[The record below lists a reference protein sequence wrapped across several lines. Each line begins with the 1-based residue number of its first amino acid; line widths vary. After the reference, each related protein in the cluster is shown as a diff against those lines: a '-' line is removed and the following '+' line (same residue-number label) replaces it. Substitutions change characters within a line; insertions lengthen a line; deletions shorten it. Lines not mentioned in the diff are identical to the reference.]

1 MLCNLNERIY
11 QSDFHDHIELFYSAA
26 RRKIGGNTG
35 SRKKTK
41 EISTLVG
48 NFNKQSTIVFHT
60 GKPSK
65 KFDEILI
72 KKAESQ
78 ERSLRRTRAEMTR
91 FYNTRLY
98 GHHVRFV
105 TLTYAV
111 APESEKQARNDL
123 YLCIDRLSKATGKT
137 IHWLAVPEHGSKN
150 GRFHWHV
157 LLNCSYIRNEEFQNQ
172 YWKKGFCKLER
183 VKKKKGYTMD
193 DAALFYIMKY
203 IQKDFADS
211 GTWKHRYF
219 RSRGHKVT
227 QHINAYECH
236 TADFEKFCEYVKA
249 HNFIPVK
256 KESWKDDELG
266 LCVRCHFVRKKTE
279 TFSDDEFRSFYWDWK
294 ILYLSPDSYDFVT
307 SPEMDDFTAECCD
320 DFPTDFEEDFT
331 SALKKKFYD
340 KAFST
345 ETWIKF
351 FKMWYQL
358 RHGEIRVA
366 PTRMVDEEGDV
377 IHVIQSYSSTKY
389 SLTFEE
395 FIFKYLTMM
404 EEGHHNKISA

>member
-1 MLCNLNERIY
+1 MFANLNERVY

-41 EISTLVG
+41 GISTPVG

-65 KFDEILI
+65 KFDEMLI

-105 TLTYAV
+105 TLTYRKV
-111 APESEKQARNDL
+111 PESEKQARNDL
-123 YLCIDRLSKATGKT
+123 YLCIDRLSKAAGKT

-193 DAALFYIMKY
+193 DSALFYIMKY

-279 TFSDDEFRSFYWDWK
+279 TFSDDEFKSFYQDWRL
-294 ILYLSPDSYDFVT
+294 LYLSPDSYDFVT
-307 SPEMDDFTAECCD
+307 SPEMDDFTAEDCD
-320 DFPTDFEEDFT
+320 DLPAWMTLVST
-331 SALKKKFYD
+331 PAVIKKFYD
-340 KAFST
+340 KTFPT
-345 ETWIKF
+345 EKWLRIVKTW
-351 FKMWYQL
+351 WHL
-358 RHGEIRVA
+358 RYGEKRVRDLHA
-366 PTRMVDEEGDV
+366 YGEDGKRLQVIDEYKGGDV
-377 IHVIQSYSSTKY
+377 EN
-389 SLTFEE
+389 TFEE
-395 FIFKYLTMM
+395 HLFRYLKYMAD
-404 EEGHHNKISA
+404 GHHNTISA

>member
-1 MLCNLNERIY
+1 MKFNLNERVY
-11 QSDFHDHIELFYSAA
+11 QSDFHDHIEIFYSAA
-26 RRKIGGNTG
+26 KRKIGGNTG

-41 EISTLVG
+41 ETNSQNL

-65 KFDEILI
+65 KFDDMLI

-98 GHHVRFV
+98 GHHVRFI
-105 TLTYAV
+105 TLTYRTP
-111 APESEKQARNDL
+111 PESEKQARTDL
-123 YLCIDRLSKATGKT
+123 YQCIERLSKATGKT

-157 LLNCSYIRNEEFQNQ
+157 LLNCSYIRNEEFQSA

-227 QHINAYECH
+227 QYINAYECH
-236 TADFEKFCEYVKA
+236 TADLEKFCEYVKLQR
-249 HNFIPVK
+249 FIPVK
-256 KESWKDDELG
+256 KETWKDEELG
-266 LCVRCHFVRKKTE
+266 LCVRCHFVRKKE
-279 TFSDDEFRSFYWDWK
+279 ELDLELGYASFYMNWK
-294 ILYLSPDSYDFVT
+294 SLYLSPDSYDFIT
-307 SPEMDDFTAECCD
+307 PPELDELAAADCD
-320 DFPTDFEEDFT
+320 DFPLVLSLASTP
-331 SALKKKFYD
+331 ALKKKFYD
-340 KAFST
+340 KTFSP
-345 ETWIKF
+345 ETWLQYL
-351 FKMWYQL
+351 KMWWQL
-358 RHGEIRVA
+358 RYGEERRTPLYINGIKDA
-366 PTRMVDEEGDV
+366 EEEVLQVFGSV
-377 IHVIQSYSSTKY
+377 KTFN
-389 SLTFEE
+389 TFEDY
-395 FIFKYLTMM
+395 IFCKLNIS
-404 EEGHHNKISA
+404 EVGHHNEISA

>member
-1 MLCNLNERIY
+1 MLYNLNERIY

-123 YLCIDRLSKATGKT
+123 YQCIDRLSKATGKT

-193 DAALFYIMKY
+193 DSALFYIMKY

-279 TFSDDEFRSFYWDWK
+279 TFSDDEIKSFYQDWRL
-294 ILYLSPDSYDFVT
+294 LYLSPDSYDFVT
-307 SPEMDDFTAECCD
+307 SPEMDDFTAEDCD
-320 DFPTDFEEDFT
+320 DLPAWM
-331 SALKKKFYD
+331 ALVSTPAIKKKFYD
-340 KAFST
+340 KTLSP
-345 ETWIKF
+345 EMWLRLVKTW
-351 FKMWYQL
+351 WHL
-358 RHGEIRVA
+358 RYGEKRVRNLHA
-366 PTRMVDEEGDV
+366 YGEDGKELQVIDEYNGGKIEN
-377 IHVIQSYSSTKY
+377 
-389 SLTFEE
+389 TFEE
-395 FIFKYLTMM
+395 HLFEYLKYM

>member
-1 MLCNLNERIY
+1 MLFNLNERIY
-11 QSDFHDHIELFYSAA
+11 QSDFHDHIEIFYSAA
-26 RRKIGGNTG
+26 KRKVGGNTG
-35 SRKKTK
+35 RRKQSQKTESQTFK
-41 EISTLVG
+41 
-48 NFNKQSTIVFHT
+48 FNKQQTIIFHD

-65 KFDEILI
+65 KIDDLLV

-123 YLCIDRLSKATGKT
+123 YSCIDRLSKATGKT

-157 LLNCSYIRNEEFQNQ
+157 LLNCSYIRNEEFQSA

-203 IQKDFADS
+203 IQKDFADA

-227 QHINAYECH
+227 QYINAYECH
-236 TADFEKFCEYVKA
+236 TADFEKFCHYVETQR
-249 HNFIPVK
+249 FIRIK

-266 LCVRCHFVRKKTE
+266 LCVRCHFVRRKEGAFQDNKLI
-279 TFSDDEFRSFYWDWK
+279 SFYWDWRC
-294 ILYLSPDSYDFVT
+294 LYLSPDSYDFIT
-307 SPEMDDFTAECCD
+307 SPEMDDFTAEDCD
-320 DFPTDFEEDFT
+320 DFPSDFEEDFT
-331 SALKKKFYD
+331 PALKKKFYD
-340 KAFST
+340 KTLSV
-345 ETWIKF
+345 ETWRQLYR
-351 FKMWYQL
+351 MWYQL
-358 RHGEIRVA
+358 RYGAKRLI
-366 PTRMVDEEGDV
+366 PINMVDDEGDQ
-377 IHVIQSYSSTKY
+377 IEILQLFDGMDYP
-389 SLTFEE
+389 LTFEE
-395 FIFKYLTMM
+395 VIFLKLATSEM
-404 EEGHHNKISA
+404 GHHRKISA

>member
-1 MLCNLNERIY
+1 MLYNLNERIY

-26 RRKIGGNTG
+26 KRKIGGNTG

-41 EISTLVG
+41 ETKSQNL
-48 NFNKQSTIVFHT
+48 NFNKQQTVIFHT

-65 KFDEILI
+65 KLDDLLI

-98 GHHVRFV
+98 GHHVRFI
-105 TLTYAV
+105 TLTYSEI
-111 APESEKQARNDL
+111 PESEKQARNDL
-123 YLCIDRLSKATGKT
+123 YQCIERLSKATGKT

-157 LLNCSYIRNEEFQNQ
+157 LLNCSYIRNEEFQSQ
-172 YWKKGFCKLER
+172 YWKKGFVKLER

-193 DAALFYIMKY
+193 EAALFYIMKY

-227 QHINAYECH
+227 QFINAYECH
-236 TADFEKFCEYVKA
+236 TSDFEKFCEYTKS
-249 HNFIPVK
+249 HGFFIAK
-256 KESWKDDELG
+256 KESWKDEELG
-266 LCVRCHFVRKKTE
+266 LCVRCHLVRKKE
-279 TFSDDEFRSFYWDWK
+279 EVFPDGEIKSFYWDWK
-294 ILYLSPDSYDFVT
+294 SLYLSPDSYDFV
-307 SPEMDDFTAECCD
+307 SLPDLEELAEADCD
-320 DFPTDFEEDFT
+320 DFPSDFEEDLT
-331 SALKKKFYD
+331 PAIKKKFYD
-340 KAFST
+340 KTFST
-345 ETWIKF
+345 TTWRKL

-358 RHGEIRVA
+358 RHGEIRLT
-366 PTRMVDEEGDV
+366 PTYLTDEEGDT
-377 IHVIQSYSSTKY
+377 IQVIQSYDDMKY
-389 SLTFEE
+389 SMTFEE
-395 FIFKYLTMM
+395 FIFNYLTVM
-404 EEGHHNKISA
+404 EYGHHNVISA

>member
-1 MLCNLNERIY
+1 MLYNLNERIY

-26 RRKIGGNTG
+26 KRRVGGNTG
-35 SRKKTK
+35 RRKKTEK
-41 EISTLVG
+41 SETPVLKT
-48 NFNKQSTIVFHT
+48 NKQQTIIFHS
-60 GKPSK
+60 GKSSK
-65 KFDEILI
+65 KLDDLLI

-105 TLTYAV
+105 TLTYAI

-123 YLCIDRLSKATGKT
+123 YQCIDRLSKATGKT
-137 IHWLAVPEHGSKN
+137 IHWLAVPEHGSKH

-157 LLNCSYIRNEEFQNQ
+157 LLNCSYIRNEVFQKE
-172 YWKKGFCKLER
+172 YWKKGFVKLER

-227 QHINAYECH
+227 QHINAYQCH
-236 TADFEKFCEYVKA
+236 TADFEKFCQYLTTQR
-249 HNFIPVK
+249 FILVK

-266 LCVRCHFVRKKTE
+266 LCVRCHYVRKKE
-279 TFSDDEFRSFYWDWK
+279 ESFPEDRILSFYWNWK
-294 ILYLSPDSYDFVT
+294 SLYLSPDSYDFITPPELDELAAAGCDDFSAALSLVAT
-307 SPEMDDFTAECCD
+307 PVIRKMFYDKIMSPEMWGYRARRWYQIKYGEKRVSPLYLFGEKQEDLERVQIINGVESL
-320 DFPTDFEEDFT
+320 PDFEESIFT
-331 SALKKKFYD
+331 ELILA
-340 KAFST
+340 
-345 ETWIKF
+345 
-351 FKMWYQL
+351 
-358 RHGEIRVA
+358 
-366 PTRMVDEEGDV
+366 
-377 IHVIQSYSSTKY
+377 
-389 SLTFEE
+389 E
-395 FIFKYLTMM
+395 F
-404 EEGHHNKISA
+404 GHHNKTAA

>member
-1 MLCNLNERIY
+1 MKYNLNERIY

-26 RRKIGGNTG
+26 KRRVGGNTG

-41 EISTLVG
+41 DTKSNNF

-65 KFDEILI
+65 KFDDILI

-78 ERSLRRTRAEMTR
+78 KRSLRRTREVMTR
-91 FYNTRLY
+91 FYNSRLY
-98 GHHVRFV
+98 GHHTRFA

-123 YLCIDRLSKATGKT
+123 YQCMDRLSKETGKT

-157 LLNCSYIRNEEFQNQ
+157 LLNCSYIRNEEFQSK

-227 QHINAYECH
+227 QYINAYECH
-236 TADFEKFCEYVKA
+236 TADFEKFCEYIKLQR
-249 HNFIPVK
+249 FIPVK
-256 KESWKDDELG
+256 KESWKDEELG
-266 LCVRCHFVRKKTE
+266 LCVRCHFVRKKE
-279 TFSDDEFRSFYWDWK
+279 ELEFSTKINSFYMNWK
-294 ILYLSPDSYDFVT
+294 ILYLSPDSYDFIT
-307 SPEMDDFTAECCD
+307 PPELDELAAADCD
-320 DFPTDFEEDFT
+320 DFPTYFEEDLT
-331 SALKKKFYD
+331 SAIKKKFYD
-340 KAFST
+340 KTFSP
-345 ETWIKF
+345 ETWSRF
-351 FKMWYQL
+351 YKMWYQL

-366 PTRMVDEEGDV
+366 PLRMVDEEGDE
-377 IHVIQSYSSTKY
+377 IFVIQSYNDMKY
-389 SLTFEE
+389 SLTFEQ
-395 FIFKYLTMM
+395 FIFTYLTMM
-404 EEGHHNKISA
+404 ESGHHNIIAA